1 MVSRRCPE
9 CNGKV
14 VLMDGFPSV
23 KRRYRWLL
31 GCDNDCVAVC
41 GPSRQWCVSEWNR
54 ICREKMPPKSANAE
68 LRHIADSAA
77 SQSNKTTK

>member
-31 GCDNDCVAVC
+31 GCDKDCVSVC
-41 GPSRQWCVSEWNR
+41 GPSLQWCVSEWNR
-54 ICREKMPPKSANAE
+54 ICREKMPPKSANS
-68 LRHIADSAA
+68 DYP
-77 SQSNKTTK
+77 TG